1 MGDRCNCPPFFDR
14 DIESDINDLL
24 GRSELVVLR
33 AVKSPNLEKSFAV
46 FDNRFTIREGIH
58 VNPFSQ
64 YSIFRYM
71 AVFVHRQ

>member
-33 AVKSPNLEKSFAV
+33 AVKIPNLEKSSAV
-46 FDNRFTIREGIH
+46 FDNRKDACDKRSDPCEP
-58 VNPFSQ
+58 V
-64 YSIFRYM
+64 
-71 AVFVHRQ
+71 